1 MSEAPATGD
10 ILRAVFR
17 LEAERTVCAARLGR
31 VPGAEAMMVD
41 VDQRLGAA
49 FAALDERGAL
59 YPLHMLARRYQLAEE
74 DYLILQLALLQH
86 HQGGDAL
93 VAAATEALDEVAAP
107 RIRLSHALA
116 LIAEGFDDWA
126 RAKAELL
133 SFPVFAEKLVVLDE
147 SAADGE
153 ASDDPALVVSLAVR
167 ELLGLD

>member
-1 MSEAPATGD
+1 MSGVSTGE

-31 VPGAEAMMVD
+31 VPGAEAMMAD

-49 FAALDERGAL
+49 FAALDERDAL
-59 YPLHMLARRYQLAEE
+59 YPLHMLARRYTLSEE
-74 DYLILQLALLQH
+74 DYLILQLALLRH
-86 HQGGDAL
+86 HTGGEAL
-93 VAAATEALDEVAAP
+93 VEAATGALDDDGPAP
-107 RIRLSHALA
+107 AVRLSHALA

-133 SFPVFAEKLVVLDE
+133 TFPVFEQRLVILADE
-147 SAADGE
+147 
-153 ASDDPALVVSLAVR
+153 DDPALEVSPSVR